1 MKKISV
7 LLLLSIFACT
17 KSDVE
22 LKIVDAADIFK
33 QVATHKDKEAV
44 LVNFWATHC
53 SPCIEEIPYI
63 LELEEEYKDSGLKI
77 YFVSNDWLDR
87 KNAVLKFLINI
98 GVSGVS
104 FLTDELDD
112 NEFINNIHEDWSGAL
127 PFTLVFDKNGYLV
140 DYWQNKKNKEFF
152 ELAIKRALDHEI

>member
-1 MKKISV
+1 MVRS
-7 LLLLSIFACT
+7 
-17 KSDVE
+17 
-22 LKIVDAADIFK
+22 
-33 QVATHKDKEAV
+33 
-44 LVNFWATHC
+44 
-53 SPCIEEIPYI
+53 
-63 LELEEEYKDSGLKI
+63 
-77 YFVSNDWLDR
+77 

-98 GVSGVS
+98 GVSGIS

-127 PFTLVFDKNGYLV
+127 PFTLVFDKNGNLI

>member
-1 MKKISV
+1 MKKIS
-7 LLLLSIFACT
+7 LLLSLYIIGCA
-17 KSDVE
+17 KSDVD
-22 LKIVDAADIFK
+22 LRIVDAADIFE
-33 QVATHKDKEAV
+33 QVQTHKGQESV

-53 SPCIEEIPYI
+53 SPCIEEFPYI
-63 LELEEEYKDSGLKI
+63 LELEEKYKDRGLKV

-87 KNAVLKFLINI
+87 KGAVIEFLINI
-98 GVSGVS
+98 GVKGIS

-127 PFTLVFDKNGYLV
+127 PFTLVFDKKGNLV

-152 ELAIKRALDHEI
+152 ESAIKRSLES